1 MKSCTSE
8 QYKGLPDDSAE
19 YIYHTGKACEMHSI
33 IRSGLI
39 PGGKSNRRD
48 RQSVFFKAVNPMDI
62 QLDQRQVDYDLDK
75 PRIAPY
81 KHTWRSHH
89 NAAIWC
95 NFKLDLRKELRFYQT
110 RSHATTLSDTLPAT
124 CIDKVVCM
132 KTRQELYC
140 RILKS
145 PRLPRVT
152 LVPNSQ
158 HVQKDVLVSESGKIR

>member
-1 MKSCTSE
+1 M
-8 QYKGLPDDSAE
+8 
-19 YIYHTGKACEMHSI
+19 
-33 IRSGLI
+33 
-39 PGGKSNRRD
+39 
-48 RQSVFFKAVNPMDI
+48 FFKAVNPMDI
-62 QLDQRQVDYDLDK
+62 QPGQREVEFDLDK

-81 KHTWRSHH
+81 TYSWRSHH

-95 NFKLDLRKELRFYQT
+95 NLELDLRKGLRFYQT

-132 KTRQELYC
+132 KTRKELYC
-140 RILKS
+140 RIFKS

-158 HVQKDVLVSESGKIR
+158 HVQKDVLVCFRIEKIR